1 MTRNQKLVLAG
12 LGIGALVVV
21 AGLVLLLLT
30 GRQEP
35 PPTEARP
42 TVSPNPLLLTR
53 APLCQEAI
61 GLELADRGWAS
72 GVTLDWQR
80 ARLEIRL
87 DDAAAGDGS
96 QVPAAP
102 IWGAFEAALAA
113 GKQGCSGYAE
123 LVVEVGDFRAVV
135 AAEDLVAWEAGEIDD
150 VTLSDRVDLTKQG

>member
-1 MTRNQKLVLAG
+1 M
-12 LGIGALVVV
+12 GALAVV
-21 AGLVLLLLT
+21 AGLVLLLLPA
-30 GRQEP
+30 GQEP

-42 TVSPNPLLLTR
+42 TVSPNPVLLTR

-61 GLELADRGWAS
+61 GLGLADRGWAS

-87 DDAAAGDGS
+87 DDAAAGDGK

-123 LVVEVGDFRAVV
+123 LVVEVGDFRAQV
-135 AAEDLVAWEAGEIDD
+135 AAEDIFAWGAGEIDD